1 MGNAESVPAGSRAR
15 QYRGTLT
22 YSDSPSKSASS
33 YVSEKL
39 QSENLRSENSS
50 DSDLA
55 QELGKL
61 ILSGNS
67 ASTITRDLS
76 NPISKTSLDNWESNV
91 LADPKNRLA
100 QAAITNGA
108 IADLTRNRRVF
119 NEDKVHAFNT
129 KISYEGAPVT
139 NQKSSGRCW
148 LFSSTSLL
156 RIPLMQRL
164 NLDDFQLSQSYL
176 FFYDKL
182 EKCNY
187 FLQNMIETADYDLD
201 SKLVT
206 ALLQDDCSDGG
217 QWDFLINIVEKY
229 GLVPRSVFP
238 ESFSSES
245 TSKLNF
251 IVTNKL
257 REYGLTLRKAKNEQN
272 ADVAVLSSLK
282 EQFVQELYTVFTI
295 TLGSPPK
302 PNDEFTWEYH
312 EKNGTYH
319 MLKSTPLKFYKDI
332 VKFDVGSYF
341 SLIHDPR
348 NPYDELYTVDRNNN
362 MQGGK
367 LLEFV
372 NAPIDVLK
380 EAAIAAIRNNE
391 AVFFGSDV
399 GQFSDYASGTMDPE
413 AWDFELAYN
422 TKLKLNKADRV
433 RLGLSQMTHAMLLT
447 GVDIVDGKPTKWR
460 VMNSWGEDV
469 GDKGY
474 MTMSDKWFDEYV
486 YQVVTAPKYT
496 SKKYTE
502 IWKGKDFKVLPRW
515 DPYGSLA

>member
-1 MGNAESVPAGSRAR
+1 MGNTESVPATKRPYN
-15 QYRGTLT
+15 YRGTIT
-22 YSDSPSKSASS
+22 YVDDGPSKTVSK
-33 YVSEKL
+33 YISEKIPV
-39 QSENLRSENSS
+39 SN
-50 DSDLA
+50 DSDLV
-55 QELGKL
+55 LGLEKM
-61 ILSGNS
+61 
-67 ASTITRDLS
+67 AFSTSTATTNLS
-76 NPISKTSLDNWESNV
+76 NPISINSLDQWETNV

-108 IADLTRNRRVF
+108 IADLVHNRKVF
-119 NEDKVHAFNT
+119 NQDTVHAFNT
-129 KISYEGAPVT
+129 KIGYEGAPVT

-156 RIPLMQRL
+156 RIPLMKRL

-187 FLQNMIETADYDLD
+187 FLQNMIETAEYEID
-201 SKLVT
+201 SRLVS

-251 IVTNKL
+251 IITNKI
-257 REYGLTLRKAKNEQN
+257 REYGLLLRKAKTEKN
-272 ADVAVLSSLK
+272 ADVAALNTLK
-282 EQFVQELYTVFTI
+282 EKCVQDIYSILTI

-302 PNDEFTWEYH
+302 PDDVFTWEYQDKD
-312 EKNGTYH
+312 KNYH
-319 MLKSTPLKFYKDI
+319 ISKNTPLGFYKEV
-332 VKFDVGSYF
+332 VKFNVGEYF

-348 NPYDELYTVDRNNN
+348 NPYDALYTVDRNNN

-367 LLEFV
+367 PLEFV
-372 NAPIDVLK
+372 NAPINVLK
-380 EAAIAAIRNNE
+380 EAVITAIKNDE

-399 GQFSDYASGTMDPE
+399 GQFSDYATGTMDPE
-413 AWDFELAYN
+413 AWDYALAYN
-422 TKLKLNKADRV
+422 TTFKLSKAERV
-433 RLGLSQMTHAMLLT
+433 NLGLSQMTHAMLIT

-460 VMNSWGEDV
+460 VMNSWGENV

-474 MTMSDKWFDEYV
+474 MTMSDKWFDEFV
-486 YQVVTAPKYT
+486 YQVVTAPKYI
-496 SKKYTE
+496 SKKYTD
-502 IWKGKDFKVLPRW
+502 IWKSKDFKVLPRW